1 LFFVFFEERVFVIK
15 KKKYYI
21 FISVFLFGTGSLMA
35 APQVRQSCILHVD
48 MDCFFVS
55 VGIRHRPDLIG
66 TLQSARGKCSF
77 FLLQLIG

>member
-1 LFFVFFEERVFVIK
+1 
-15 KKKYYI
+15 
-21 FISVFLFGTGSLMA
+21 MA

-66 TLQSARGKCSF
+66 VFQLVRGKCSS
-77 FLLQLIG
+77 FLLKLVDFDST

>member
-1 LFFVFFEERVFVIK
+1 MFVYFFVVEKHAFFVMEK
-15 KKKYYI
+15 KKKGKKC
-21 FISVFLFGTGSLMA
+21 FCVFLLGPGSLMA

-66 TLQSARGKCSF
+66 KFVVAAC
-77 FLLQLIG
+77 